1 MKDDKTEERKAFS
14 FLRSYYKTLQ
24 ELPDDKRLR
33 MFDAITAFAFDGCE
47 PSNLED
53 WIEAAIWQGM
63 KGTLE
68 PSRRGWCDKMGIPY
82 EGGAEPP
89 CQGVVDTPYQQ
100 KRREERREEEESK
113 EEKEIFLPFETD
125 TFKAQWQLWKQYRKQ
140 QHRFTYKSP
149 ASEQAALTEL
159 GKMSGSQEKKA
170 IAIIHHTMAHGWRGF
185 VEPKPE
191 ENSSN
196 MINVADI

>member
-89 CQGVVDTPYQQ
+89 CQGVEATPYQQ

-113 EEKEIFLPFETD
+113 EEKQVFLPFETD
-125 TFKAQWQLWKQYRKQ
+125 TFRSQWQLWKQYRKQ

-170 IAIIHHTMAHGWRGF
+170 IAILHHTMAHGWRGF

-191 ENSSN
+191 ESSSN